1 MFSTAQV
8 FLHSISV
15 AEFIC
20 DSRLR
25 RLVLRMEWDHLLLRA
40 GQSRRITRKELF
52 QETEAIRVSL
62 ADLVTEKLTGPRS
75 WQEIGSGLSTNKGRC
90 IQWREVECE
99 NENVNMDVPF
109 PDLLSQSRG
118 LRLLT
123 DTLYPGQ

>member
-8 FLHSISV
+8 FLNSISV

-25 RLVLRMEWDHLLLRA
+25 RLVLRMECEHLLQRA
-40 GQSRRITRKELF
+40 GQSRCITKKELF

-62 ADLVTEKLTGPRS
+62 ADPVTETLTGPRS
-75 WQEIGSGLSTNKGRC
+75 WQEIGSGLSTNKGRRA
-90 IQWREVECE
+90 QWRETESE
-99 NENVNMDVPF
+99 NKNVNMDVPF
-109 PDLLSQSRG
+109 PDLLSQSSG
-118 LRLLT
+118 SWLLT